1 MEEDQTI
8 EYDETESLS
17 LFANAL
23 SSPLPTASSN
33 GKILEEAGLIRTS
46 CQSGKR
52 GFIKR
57 CSIRSERV
65 SVEFF
70 KSAQRAFFVDTRSTC
85 PSADLSI
92 SRSLRRA
99 KPQTNTGSPKKTTG
113 IGPEVF
119 GRRLCQRGQS

>member
-52 GFIKR
+52 GSIKR

-70 KSAQRAFFVDTRSTC
+70 KSDA
-85 PSADLSI
+85 
-92 SRSLRRA
+92 LRLTA
-99 KPQTNTGSPKKTTG
+99 LTKTSSENFRTDS
-113 IGPEVF
+113 
-119 GRRLCQRGQS
+119 RRLFR